1 MPHKNY
7 SHNPTV
13 LITDGDQRASLAAV
27 RALALAGYPVH
38 VVSDRVKCLAGSSKY
53 ALTSTLLPNPL
64 GNPIQF
70 AEQLSQLA
78 NTLSAQVILPISE
91 PSLLAVLSSPD
102 LFQGLTVPFPDL
114 ETFSAISDK
123 LSLLETAKEIG
134 IKTPAQLTLL
144 SPLEP
149 DAAGFE
155 MDRLDYPIVVKPAR
169 TIASQSDPSKASAE
183 GAVTSP
189 ATAPDSEVREK
200 FTVQHAANPAELRN
214 VLRDFDGKGYP
225 LLLQQRIVGPGV
237 GIFVLLWNGELI
249 ASFSHRRIRE
259 HPPAGGVSVYREA
272 YPMDPELLD
281 KSVQLLKRWNWNGV
295 AMIEY
300 KIDETTGDA
309 YLMEINGRFWGSLQ
323 LAVDAG
329 VNFPALLLRCATG
342 DQVEKVNSYNT
353 NIRSRWEW
361 GDINHLYMR
370 MRYSDKDLAVP
381 AGFPGKWRSL
391 INFLKIENNSKSE
404 VLRPSDLRPFIVESV
419 DWFKELRK

>member
-1 MPHKNY
+1 MSDKNSSY
-7 SHNPTV
+7 NPPV

-53 ALTSTLLPNPL
+53 ALTSTVLPNPL
-64 GNPIQF
+64 GSPIQF

-78 NTLSAQVILPISE
+78 KTLSAKVILPISE
-91 PSLLAVLSSPD
+91 PSLLAVLSSPA
-102 LFQGLTVPFPDL
+102 LFADLTVPFPDL

-134 IKTPAQLTLL
+134 IRTPAQHTLL
-144 SPLEP
+144 SPAES
-149 DAAGFE
+149 DAVGVE
-155 MDRLDYPIVVKPAR
+155 IDRLEYPIVVKPAR
-169 TIASQSDPSKASAE
+169 TIASQSDASKRPAD
-183 GAVTSP
+183 GALEAPLT
-189 ATAPDSEVREK
+189 PDSEVREK
-200 FTVQHAANPAELRN
+200 FTVQHAANPTELRD
-214 VLRDFDGKGYP
+214 VLHDFDGKGYP

-237 GIFVLLWNGELI
+237 GIFVLLWDGELI

-300 KIDETTGDA
+300 KVDDTTGDA

-323 LAVDAG
+323 LAIDAG
-329 VNFPALLLRCATG
+329 VNFPDLLLRCATG
-342 DQVEKVNSYNT
+342 GQVEKVNSYNT

-370 MRYSDKDLAVP
+370 MRYSDRDLAVP

-404 VLRPSDLRPFIVESV
+404 VLRTSDLRPFIVESV